1 MAESRREIELA
12 LQVTTANADS
22 VNQLREDIKRLADAG
37 DLAAPAFQKLDA
49 VLSRMGEQAK
59 SLDALEGLQPKLT
72 AAAAGVRELE
82 AESKALGDTLQRNR
96 AVTEAAGE
104 QLARLKV
111 EHQQAKAAV
120 TASRAALDEYRA
132 GLTRSEQ
139 NMSEH
144 RAVLQLMTAAVGE
157 AEKGVAEYRVRLAE
171 AANAVKASA
180 AEQRQANAAYQAS
193 EAAVRG
199 AAKELGAL
207 QREADRAGKAL
218 AEAGGDTK
226 DAATAQKALQDALVA
241 TRAEVKAQVEIT
253 KALAAS
259 DKHMAD
265 TAALAAAGRKA
276 AMASMRAAAA
286 AEAQGIVSDYARIE
300 QAQKDAAKAAQD
312 SKQAFADAFG
322 ALGGPN
328 ANAIRAEIERVRA
341 AMDLL
346 ARSGALT
353 GRELDAAMKQ
363 GAGAVKALERDLR
376 EATGAVT
383 MMDRASRLLNSTV
396 GQVAAFF
403 SLQEVVR
410 GTARAFYETVSSVQ
424 ALQLGLKAIYGSAGT
439 AASQLETL
447 KAAAN
452 ASGLK
457 VLDLSAAFTKFS
469 AATHA
474 ANIPLED
481 SNALFGELTRVS
493 GLLGLSS
500 AKAEQA
506 LEAVG
511 QMASKGTVSLEELRQ
526 QLGDALPGAT
536 ALAAKGLGVT
546 TEELYK
552 LVESGSLSA
561 RTFIPALTKAL
572 KDLEGTNETLRGS
585 VARVSNAITE
595 QFSRMADTTAVKALT
610 SGLNS
615 LAANMS
621 TVVDVTYG
629 LGKAFL
635 ALKFIEYVKGL
646 SLFSKETAVA
656 TAETARH
663 TAVLT
668 SNTVATQANTAA
680 AAANAA
686 AKAAV
691 AAASTAAATGIAGT
705 GAALTTA
712 ATAATGATGIFAR
725 FGSVLGGVGSLL
737 GGLPGLLAMV
747 AVNADSLGTAIGE
760 SAARMM
766 GWGKVMDEAN
776 RKLAAQAEAEKA
788 AAQARR
794 AAQVETELLISKQV
808 AKLDEL
814 RKTQEKQVQA
824 AEKGVQAAKAEG
836 EQMVLLTGLRG
847 DAIASA
853 EAEAQASAGVAGAA
867 QTESDAKT
875 ALVATLENEL
885 AQRMMLQQMAG
896 PQGAA
901 MQDELDKLAALLDA
915 KRQEAAQSRAIA
927 GNLKIEIAQREIAVA
942 KLRDNSDSVDVY
954 GKAVQAARDRV
965 EQLTDAEKAGLP
977 VKGLLL
983 QANIDLAKMTALY
996 GDAVEDLAKKRA
1008 TENAARQADLALGD
1022 ANRSARLAEIQNSK
1036 ALAESLG
1043 NETLARH
1050 ADINAKRLQI
1060 ESINA
1065 KVQADI
1071 AEQKSVIEVTNAK
1084 LDELRQ
1090 QPNFDR
1096 AREAEL
1102 QNSIK
1107 LAEAKIA
1114 EAKARGLAV
1123 KALETEISTI
1133 IKKNNTPE
1141 KPRDT
1146 GGGGGGGR
1154 AGGNEQNGY
1163 NERMRNALERADW
1176 NYGKVGQDKPQPKLG
1191 EGVER
1196 VGTSGYRNKA
1206 GMSSDASGN
1215 VIGMMESQESL
1226 DRRVA
1231 ELFGEQFIGNKDAI
1245 EAANLKLK
1253 LDQIDKYGTSNLP
1266 GQNEWQQAVRQKYDR
1281 LVNQLQGGGGVAGAD
1296 NSGPVGAAKSVV
1308 NINIAGTTESIETDE
1323 EGAQSIERV
1332 VRELSKS
1339 KKRSS
1344 R

>member
-1 MAESRREIELA
+1 MA
-12 LQVTTANADS
+12 
-22 VNQLREDIKRLADAG
+22 
-37 DLAAPAFQKLDA
+37 
-49 VLSRMGEQAK
+49 
-59 SLDALEGLQPKLT
+59 
-72 AAAAGVRELE
+72 
-82 AESKALGDTLQRNR
+82 
-96 AVTEAAGE
+96 
-104 QLARLKV
+104 
-111 EHQQAKAAV
+111 
-120 TASRAALDEYRA
+120 
-132 GLTRSEQ
+132 
-139 NMSEH
+139 
-144 RAVLQLMTAAVGE
+144 
-157 AEKGVAEYRVRLAE
+157 
-171 AANAVKASA
+171 
-180 AEQRQANAAYQAS
+180 
-193 EAAVRG
+193 
-199 AAKELGAL
+199 
-207 QREADRAGKAL
+207 
-218 AEAGGDTK
+218 
-226 DAATAQKALQDALVA
+226 
-241 TRAEVKAQVEIT
+241 
-253 KALAAS
+253 
-259 DKHMAD
+259 
-265 TAALAAAGRKA
+265 
-276 AMASMRAAAA
+276 
-286 AEAQGIVSDYARIE
+286 
-300 QAQKDAAKAAQD
+300 
-312 SKQAFADAFG
+312 
-322 ALGGPN
+322 
-328 ANAIRAEIERVRA
+328 
-341 AMDLL
+341 
-346 ARSGALT
+346 
-353 GRELDAAMKQ
+353 
-363 GAGAVKALERDLR
+363 
-376 EATGAVT
+376 
-383 MMDRASRLLNSTV
+383 TV
-396 GQVAAFF
+396 
-403 SLQEVVR
+403 
-410 GTARAFYETVSSVQ
+410 
-424 ALQLGLKAIYGSAGT
+424 
-439 AASQLETL
+439 
-447 KAAAN
+447 
-452 ASGLK
+452 
-457 VLDLSAAFTKFS
+457 
-469 AATHA
+469 
-474 ANIPLED
+474 
-481 SNALFGELTRVS
+481 
-493 GLLGLSS
+493 
-500 AKAEQA
+500 
-506 LEAVG
+506 
-511 QMASKGTVSLEELRQ
+511 
-526 QLGDALPGAT
+526 
-536 ALAAKGLGVT
+536 
-546 TEELYK
+546 
-552 LVESGSLSA
+552 
-561 RTFIPALTKAL
+561 
-572 KDLEGTNETLRGS
+572 
-585 VARVSNAITE
+585 
-595 QFSRMADTTAVKALT
+595 
-610 SGLNS
+610 
-615 LAANMS
+615 
-621 TVVDVTYG
+621 
-629 LGKAFL
+629 
-635 ALKFIEYVKGL
+635 
-646 SLFSKETAVA
+646 
-656 TAETARH
+656 ETARH

-712 ATAATGATGIFAR
+712 TTAATGATGIFAR

-747 AVNADSLGTAIGE
+747 AVNANSLGTAIGE
-760 SAARMM
+760 GAARMM

-847 DAIASA
+847 DVIASA
-853 EAEAQASAGVAGAA
+853 KAEAQASASVAGAA
-867 QTESDAKT
+867 QKESDAKT
-875 ALVATLENEL
+875 AMVATLEKEL
-885 AQRMMLQQMAG
+885 AQRMRLQQMAG

-927 GNLKIEIAQREIAVA
+927 GNLKIETAQREIAVA

-965 EQLTDAEKAGLP
+965 QQLTAAEKAGLP
-977 VKGLLL
+977 VKGELL

-1008 TENAARQADLALGD
+1008 NENAARQADLALGD

-1096 AREAEL
+1096 AQEAEL

-1163 NERMRNALERADW
+1163 NERMRNAQESADW
-1176 NYGKVGQDKPQPKLG
+1176 KYGKVGQDKPPPKLG

-1196 VGTSGYRNKA
+1196 VGTDGYRNKN
-1206 GMSSDASGN
+1206 GWSSDASGN
-1215 VIGMMESQESL
+1215 AIVMMESQESL

-1253 LDQIDKYGTSNLP
+1253 LDQIGKYGTSNLP
-1266 GQNEWQQAVRQKYDR
+1266 GQNEWQEAVRQKYDR
-1281 LVNQLQGGGGVAGAD
+1281 LVNKLNGGGGVAGAD
-1296 NSGPVGAAKSVV
+1296 NSGPVGAVKSVV

-1323 EGAQSIERV
+1323 EGAQSIERI
-1332 VRELSKS
+1332 VRKLSNS